1 MDLKVS
7 KLKSKFLRLGLALA
21 WATGLGPL
29 LSSQDLPSLVLGDPI
44 FGEEDWQLGFS
55 VDLDF
60 QGDTLAVGTPAYRYV
75 NDGIGRTPGRVAVF
89 DFGADGW
96 VKVQEIEG
104 SNGSR
109 FGSSVQLSADGETL
123 IIGVPRL
130 PTFTKTEET

>member
-1 MDLKVS
+1 MFTLVPGKVS

-60 QGDTLAVGTPAYRYV
+60 QGDTLAVGTPDYRYV
-75 NDGIGRTPGRVAVF
+75 NDGKRPGHMMRGKISGNL
-89 DFGADGW
+89 DF
-96 VKVQEIEG
+96 VKTSG
-104 SNGSR
+104 
-109 FGSSVQLSADGETL
+109 
-123 IIGVPRL
+123 
-130 PTFTKTEET
+130 